1 MKSFWKNL
9 SKPIFALAP
18 LDEVTDTVFRRI
30 VASVAKPDVMF
41 TEFTSV
47 EGLTSKGADKVKHR
61 LNFTPEEKPLIAQI
75 WGKDL
80 EAFTQ
85 VAAMVKEL
93 GFDGVDINMGCPE
106 RGITKRGCCSA
117 LIDNPELAA
126 DIIAAVKKG
135 AGDLPVSVKTRCGF
149 KDWKTEEWITFLLKQ
164 DIQCLTVH
172 GRIAKEMSHF
182 PARWDEIAKAVQ
194 IRDELGVET
203 VILGNGDVISS
214 EDAFAKIK
222 QSGVDGV
229 MIGRGIF
236 HDQWIFNKQPKQ
248 YQPTIEERLDLL
260 LRHAQLFDEVWGNTK
275 NFAILKKFFKAYLHD
290 FDGAAEMRAELM
302 QSSGIDDVRKIVTR
316 LQSVNRKS

>member
-1 MKSFWKNL
+1 MKNFWNTL
-9 SKPIFALAP
+9 PKPIFALAP

-30 VASVAKPDVMF
+30 VTSCARPDVMF

-47 EGLTSKGADKVKHR
+47 EGLTSKGADKVINRFK
-61 LNFTPEEKPLIAQI
+61 FTEDEKPLIAQI

-80 EAFTQ
+80 AAFRE

-117 LIDNPELAA
+117 LIDNPELAGQ
-126 DIIAAVKKG
+126 IIQAVKDG

-149 KDWKTEEWITFLLKQ
+149 KEWKTEEWIRFLLKQ

-172 GRIAKEMSHF
+172 GRIAKEMSHL
-182 PARWDEIAKAVQ
+182 PAKWDEIAKAVK
-194 IRDELGVET
+194 IRDELGVDT

-214 EDAFAKIK
+214 ADAFNKIK

-236 HDQWIFNKQPKQ
+236 HDQYIFNKQPET
-248 YQPTIEERLDLL
+248 YQPTVEERLDLL
-260 LRHAQLFDEVWGNTK
+260 LKHAELFHDVWGETK
-275 NFAILKKFFKAYLHD
+275 HFAILKKFFKAYLHD
-290 FDGAAEMRAELM
+290 FDGASEMRVELM
-302 QSSGIDDVRKIVTR
+302 KAENVEDVRETVQQLK
-316 LQSVNRKS
+316 QK

>member
-1 MKSFWKNL
+1 MKNFWKNL
-9 SKPIFALAP
+9 EKPIFALAP
-18 LDEVTDTVFRRI
+18 LDEVTDTVFRR
-30 VASVAKPDVMF
+30 VVSLCAKPDVMF

-47 EGLTSKGADKVKHR
+47 EGLTSKGADKVIHR
-61 LNFTPEEKPLIAQI
+61 LKYTPEEHPLIAQI

-80 EAFTQ
+80 EAFTE
-85 VAAMVKEL
+85 VAALVKKL

-182 PARWDEIAKAVQ
+182 PARWDEIAKAVK
-194 IRDELGVET
+194 IRDELGVDT
-203 VILGNGDVISS
+203 IILGNGDVSSS

-236 HDQWIFNKQPKQ
+236 HDQWIFRKDQSKYEPSV
-248 YQPTIEERLDLL
+248 EERLNLL
-260 LRHAQLFDEVWGNTK
+260 LKHAELFEEVWGETK

-302 QSSGIDDVRKIVTR
+302 KTNNFKDVKKYVDSLKLIRN
-316 LQSVNRKS
+316 S

>member
-1 MKSFWKNL
+1 MKNFWRDL
-9 SKPIFALAP
+9 PKPIFALAP
-18 LDEVTDTVFRRI
+18 LDEVTDTVFRR
-30 VASVAKPDVMF
+30 VVSSCAKPDVMF

-47 EGLTSKGADKVKHR
+47 EGLTSKGADKVIHR
-61 LNFTPEEKPLIAQI
+61 LKYTPEEHPLIAQI

-80 EAFTQ
+80 EAFTE
-85 VAAMVKEL
+85 VAALVKKL

-135 AGDLPVSVKTRCGF
+135 AGELPVSVKTRCGF
-149 KDWKTEEWITFLLKQ
+149 KNWKTEEWITFLLKQ

-182 PARWDEIAKAVQ
+182 PARWDEIAKAVK
-194 IRDELGVET
+194 IRDELGVKT
-203 VILGNGDVISS
+203 VILGNGDVSS
-214 EDAFAKIK
+214 SADAYDKIK

-236 HDQWIFNKQPKQ
+236 HDQWIFRKDPTQ
-248 YQPTIEERLDLL
+248 YQPTIQERLDLL
-260 LRHAQLFDEVWGNTK
+260 LKHAELFDKVWGASK

-302 QSSGIDDVRKIVTR
+302 QSSGIADVRKIVTR
-316 LQSVNRKS
+316 LQSINRKS

>member
-1 MKSFWKNL
+1 MKNFWKKL
-9 SKPIFALAP
+9 PKPIFALAP
-18 LDEVTDTVFRRI
+18 LDEVTDTVFRR
-30 VASVAKPDVMF
+30 VVSSCAKPDVMF

-47 EGLTSKGADKVKHR
+47 EGLTSKGADKVIHR
-61 LNFTPEEKPLIAQI
+61 LKYTPEEHPLIAQI

-80 EAFTQ
+80 AAFTE
-85 VAAMVKEL
+85 VAALVKKL

-149 KDWKTEEWITFLLKQ
+149 KNWKTEEWIAFLLKQ

-182 PARWDEIAKAVQ
+182 PARWDEIAKAVK
-194 IRDELGVET
+194 IRDELGVDT
-203 VILGNGDVISS
+203 IILGNGDVSSS

-236 HDQWIFNKQPKQ
+236 HDQWIFRKDQSK
-248 YQPTIEERLDLL
+248 YEPTVEERLNLL
-260 LRHAQLFDEVWGNTK
+260 LKHAQLFDEVWGETK

-290 FDGAAEMRAELM
+290 FDGAAEMRADLM
-302 QSSGIDDVRKIVTR
+302 QTKDFDEVKTIVEK
-316 LQSVNRKS
+316 LKNLKS

>member
-1 MKSFWKNL
+1 MKKFWNNL

-61 LNFTPEEKPLIAQI
+61 LDFTPEERPLIAQI

-80 EAFTQ
+80 IAFTQ
-85 VAAMVKEL
+85 VAALVKEL

-106 RGITKRGCCSA
+106 RGITQRGCCSA
-117 LIDNPELAA
+117 LIDNPDLAA
-126 DIIAAVKKG
+126 QIIAAVKAG

-182 PARWDEIAKAVQ
+182 PARWDEIAKAVK
-194 IRDELGVET
+194 IRDELGVDT
-203 VILGNGDVISS
+203 VILGNGDVSSS

-236 HDQWIFNKQPKQ
+236 HDQWIFNKQPQQ
-248 YQPTIEERLDLL
+248 YQPTINERLDLL
-260 LRHAQLFDEVWGNTK
+260 LKHAELFDQVWGENK

-290 FDGAAEMRAELM
+290 FDGAAEMRADLM
-302 QSSGIDDVRKIVTR
+302 QTKDVNEVKTIV
-316 LQSVNRKS
+316 QSLKTETEN